1 MIKKFIFNRRKK
13 NTIILIHGLFTS
25 SGFWLSYL
33 SFFKN
38 FRIITY
44 DINYDALLKEDNDKV
59 YICKKLNLLKEDIN
73 VVAVISHSFGTVI
86 SDIVFEKEENKIF
99 KICPVAFS
107 KRLKTSDFKTEIINK
122 SDISLDDINFSMHL
136 VENFN
141 SRYRDVLN
149 YSGSIFIPDND
160 IYFSYKIPHKNK
172 INFNG
177 NHFNISSALDKIV
190 SQLPID

>member
-44 DINYDALLKEDNDKV
+44 DINYDVLLKEDNAKL
-59 YICKKLNLLKEDIN
+59 YIYQKLNLLKEDIN
-73 VVAVISHSFGTVI
+73 VVAIISHSFGTVI
-86 SDIVFEKEENKIF
+86 SDIIYEKEENKIF

-107 KRLKTSDFKTEIINK
+107 KRLKISDFKAEIINK
-122 SDISLDDINFSMHL
+122 SDISIDDINMSMHL

-141 SRYRDVLN
+141 SRFRDMLN

-160 IYFSYKIPHKNK
+160 VFFSYNIPHKNK
-172 INFNG
+172 IKFNG
-177 NHFNISSALDKIV
+177 DHFNISSALNKIV